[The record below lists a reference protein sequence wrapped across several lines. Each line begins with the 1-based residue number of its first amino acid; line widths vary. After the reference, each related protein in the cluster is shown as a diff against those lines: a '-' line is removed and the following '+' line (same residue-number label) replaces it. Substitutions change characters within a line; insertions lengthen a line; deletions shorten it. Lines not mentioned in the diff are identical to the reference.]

1 MNEKVQQYLV
11 IFVGVIVIGGVIYIQ
26 LRRARPAPP
35 VSATM
40 TAAELAPESASPPPA
55 LAGASLPE
63 SIAGRPLT
71 PGPTLDANQ
80 APTTETVL
88 LETGE
93 WGRDPFLT
101 FDEIAAL
108 VPQPIV
114 IDIVELPPP
123 VLPPTV
129 APSALPDY
137 TVSAIVSGENGSWA
151 VIGSRVVRTG
161 DRLGSETVKLINENG
176 VILELN
182 GKTRELRIS
191 RPGRLAPGTPRGSN
205 Q

>member
-1 MNEKVQQYLV
+1 LNEKVQQYLV

-40 TAAELAPESASPPPA
+40 AAAEPAPESASPPPA

-80 APTTETVL
+80 TPTTETVL

-93 WGRDPFLT
+93 WGRDPFMT

-108 VPQPIV
+108 VPQPV
-114 IDIVELPPP
+114 VVDIVEFPPP

-129 APSALPDY
+129 APPALPDY
-137 TVSAIVSGENGSWA
+137 TVSAIVSGENGNWA
-151 VIGSRVVRTG
+151 VIGARVVRTG
-161 DRLGSETVKLINENG
+161 DRLGSETIKLINENG